1 MEQATTSEYI
11 SEYSIMSKEA
21 FKELILMG
29 KLKT

>member
-11 SEYSIMSKEA
+11 NEYSRMSKEA

-29 KLKT
+29 K